1 MPVFLLERASDR
13 YKDHLDGQLILT
25 PQANEKPEVVKTHL
39 RNMIVLP
46 EMVGNIVGVYNGKV
60 FTQVAALLFSF
71 NIANMLFFV

>member
-1 MPVFLLERASDR
+1 M
-13 YKDHLDGQLILT
+13 T
-25 PQANEKPEVVKTHL
+25 PQANEKPDVVKTHL

-71 NIANMLFFV
+71 NIANMSLFG